1 MSEALIPQL
10 DKDMVRLIQETT
22 KARALALHGA
32 LMDRLETILNGEDD
46 KTALTAAGLIL
57 KIGGS
62 MKERTMKVHHT
73 FDELMKQP
81 AVEAGPLSGL
91 TQIAEASVID
101 AEEDGDDTSE

>member
-1 MSEALIPQL
+1 MSEALVPQF

-62 MKERTMKVHHT
+62 MKPAPIQVRLS
-73 FDELMKQP
+73 FDEMVKQSGQ
-81 AVEAGPLSGL
+81 AGPLSGL

-101 AEEDGDDTSE
+101 AEEEDDG